1 MYSSSFMLVCFI
13 YSFCN
18 SVPKLPLYAL
28 TEGLIS
34 ILRSGI
40 AIIDARVVVILKISE
55 YTKADR

>member
-1 MYSSSFMLVCFI
+1 MLVCFI